1 MSHNIKFDPEFYFNF
16 NSSILGSL
24 SPKSFIPK
32 PSFDPWGFHSHTS
45 VTLCQFNGKIKK
57 LTRNDGFG
65 DADDHRTKAV
75 YTFSH
80 FTAICTQQNIILCD
94 LQGKICDFADLS
106 SFSHLFITFQV
117 CLTITR
123 SCVWSIPKAIC
134 TFLIHKIYTIRNE
147 PWSL

>member
-1 MSHNIKFDPEFYFNF
+1 MSHNIKFYPEFYFNF

-57 LTRNDGFG
+57 LTKNDGFG
-65 DADDHRTKAV
+65 DADDHLTKAV

-80 FTAICTQQNIILCD
+80 FTAIYTQQNIILCD

-106 SFSHLFITFQV
+106 SFSHLFNTFSGV
-117 CLTITR
+117 FDNDKVMCLVYPQGHMYI
-123 SCVWSIPKAIC
+123 SDS
-134 TFLIHKIYTIRNE
+134 
-147 PWSL
+147 